1 MVEAQTLTR
10 PTPQTSESG
19 EIPAAILFP
28 GQGLRPQDI
37 CFYYQ
42 LLTDINPELTKQYLS
57 LAQQALEKV
66 QGSSSFK
73 IETALQDED
82 SEYFQN
88 TSFVQ
93 PVVYTLSVLTY
104 EIIRPRP
111 GLRAAYEIIRPGLR
125 NRNIIPK
132 VMAGHSLGEY
142 SALTAAGVVP
152 FAQGIEIVSF
162 RGRVMQ
168 EACDETPSNLVSIR
182 DLTEDQVRQGVC
194 QETLAM
200 IALINAPDLIVVG
213 CAAEDLPNIEQL
225 ATKAGG
231 QRVQILD
238 TAGAFHTLF
247 MQRAASEL
255 ERFLVKYSFANPD
268 YPIVANLTGDISE
281 SGASLQNHLV
291 EGMVN
296 PVRWSKSLQTIQG
309 LAVEIFVELGPGT
322 SLTRLNVLNGIPEEQ
337 TVNINHFSLKAQS

>member
-168 EACDETPSNLVSIR
+168 EACDETPSKLVSIR
-182 DLTEDQVRQGVC
+182 GLTEDEVRQGVC
-194 QETLAM
+194 KETLAM
-200 IALINAPDLIVVG
+200 IALINAPKLIVVG
-213 CAAEDLPNIEQL
+213 CATEDLPTIEQR
-225 ATKAGG
+225 AEEAGG
-231 QRVQILD
+231 QRVQRLD

-255 ERFLVKYSFANPD
+255 EQFLD
-268 YPIVANLTGDISE
+268 
-281 SGASLQNHLV
+281 LQC
-291 EGMVN
+291 
-296 PVRWSKSLQTIQG
+296 
-309 LAVEIFVELGPGT
+309 
-322 SLTRLNVLNGIPEEQ
+322 
-337 TVNINHFSLKAQS
+337 